1 METPEMEFLL
11 YLLTLYVKNNT
22 LDADKV
28 TVADL
33 IKNINLNLT
42 PTGGG

>member
-1 METPEMEFLL
+1 METPQMEFLL
-11 YLLTLYVKNNT
+11 YLLTLYLKNNA
-22 LDADKV
+22 LDANKV
-28 TVADL
+28 TVAEL